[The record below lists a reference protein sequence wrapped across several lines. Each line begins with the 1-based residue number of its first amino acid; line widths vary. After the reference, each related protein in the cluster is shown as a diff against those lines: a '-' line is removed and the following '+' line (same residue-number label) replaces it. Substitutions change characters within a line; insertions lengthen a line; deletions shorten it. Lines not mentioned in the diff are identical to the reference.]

1 MMLRPS
7 MYQIISKNESYYS
20 LVIGVAKRAREIS
33 EQHVKEK
40 EAAKAAAER
49 RAKTSG
55 DQKIR
60 LDDKT
65 IKMVVLEENPVPHY
79 QNDPERVYGFG
90 FAGKEIKFRI
100 QDGVLMVVRVE

>member
-20 LVIGVAKRAREIS
+20 LVIAVAKRAREIA
-33 EQHVKEK
+33 EAHVKEK
-40 EAAKAAAER
+40 ETAKAAAEK
-49 RAKTSG
+49 RAKMNG

-65 IKMVVLEENPVPHY
+65 MRMVVLEENPVKTAV
-79 QNDPERVYGFG
+79 DEFA
-90 FAGKEIKFRI
+90 AGKYK
-100 QDGVLMVVRVE
+100 LVEPDEDNDR

>member
-20 LVIGVAKRAREIS
+20 LVIGVAKRAREIA
-33 EQHVKEK
+33 EAHVKEK
-40 EAAKAAAER
+40 ETAKAAAEK
-49 RAKTSG
+49 RAKMNG

-65 IKMVVLEENPVPHY
+65 MRMVILEENPVKTAV
-79 QNDPERVYGFG
+79 DEFA
-90 FAGKEIKFRI
+90 AGKYKLIEPEEDNDR
-100 QDGVLMVVRVE
+100 

>member
-1 MMLRPS
+1 M
-7 MYQIISKNESYYS
+7 
-20 LVIGVAKRAREIS
+20 IGVAKRAREIS

-49 RAKTSG
+49 RAKTTG

-65 IKMVVLEENPVPHY
+65 IKMVVLEENPVKTAV
-79 QNDPERVYGFG
+79 DEFA
-90 FAGKEIKFRI
+90 AGKYKLAEPEEDSER
-100 QDGVLMVVRVE
+100 

>member
-20 LVIGVAKRAREIS
+20 LVIAVAKRAREIA
-33 EQHVKEK
+33 EAHVKEK
-40 EAAKAAAER
+40 ETAKAAAEK
-49 RAKTSG
+49 RAKMNG

-65 IKMVVLEENPVPHY
+65 MRMVVLEENPVKTAV
-79 QNDPERVYGFG
+79 DEFA
-90 FAGKEIKFRI
+90 AGKYKI
-100 QDGVLMVVRVE
+100 VEPEEDNDR

>member
-20 LVIGVAKRAREIS
+20 LVIGVAKRAREIA
-33 EQHVKEK
+33 EAHVKEK
-40 EAAKAAAER
+40 ETAKAAAEK
-49 RAKTSG
+49 RAKMNG

-65 IKMVVLEENPVPHY
+65 MRMVVLEENPVKTAV
-79 QNDPERVYGFG
+79 DEFA
-90 FAGKEIKFRI
+90 AGKYK
-100 QDGVLMVVRVE
+100 LVEPVEDNDR

>member
-20 LVIGVAKRAREIS
+20 LVIGVAKRAREIA

-40 EAAKAAAER
+40 EAAKEAAEK
-49 RAKTSG
+49 RAKQNG

-65 IKMVVLEENPVPHY
+65 MRMVVLEENPVKTAV
-79 QNDPERVYGFG
+79 DEFA
-90 FAGKEIKFRI
+90 AGKYKLAEPDEDTNR
-100 QDGVLMVVRVE
+100 

>member
-20 LVIGVAKRAREIS
+20 LVIGVAKRAREIA
-33 EQHVKEK
+33 EAHVKEK
-40 EAAKAAAER
+40 ETAKAAAEK
-49 RAKTSG
+49 RAKMNG

-65 IKMVVLEENPVPHY
+65 MRMVVLEENPVKTAV
-79 QNDPERVYGFG
+79 DEFA
-90 FAGKEIKFRI
+90 AGKYKI
-100 QDGVLMVVRVE
+100 VEAEEDNDR

>member
-20 LVIGVAKRAREIS
+20 LVIGVAKRAREIA
-33 EQHVKEK
+33 EQHVKVK
-40 EAAKAAAER
+40 EAAKEAAEK
-49 RAKTSG
+49 RAKQNG

-65 IKMVVLEENPVPHY
+65 MRMVVLEENPVKTAV
-79 QNDPERVYGFG
+79 DEFA
-90 FAGKEIKFRI
+90 AGKYKI
-100 QDGVLMVVRVE
+100 VEPDEDTAR

>member
-49 RAKTSG
+49 RAKTTVYSPSMSERRIRRSALMTRRSKWSCWR
-55 DQKIR
+55 KIR
-60 LDDKT
+60 SRLPW
-65 IKMVVLEENPVPHY
+65 MSS
-79 QNDPERVYGFG
+79 QQ
-90 FAGKEIKFRI
+90 ASSSS
-100 QDGVLMVVRVE
+100 

>member
-20 LVIGVAKRAREIS
+20 LVIGVAKRAREIA
-33 EQHVKEK
+33 EAHVKEK
-40 EAAKAAAER
+40 DAAKAAAEK
-49 RAKTSG
+49 RAKMNG

-65 IKMVVLEENPVPHY
+65 VKLVVLEENPVKTAV
-79 QNDPERVYGFG
+79 DEFA
-90 FAGKEIKFRI
+90 AGKYK
-100 QDGVLMVVRVE
+100 LVEPETEAEL

>member
-20 LVIGVAKRAREIS
+20 LVIGVAKRAREIA

-40 EAAKAAAER
+40 EAAKEAAEK
-49 RAKTSG
+49 RAKQNG

-65 IKMVVLEENPVPHY
+65 MRMVVREENPVKTAV
-79 QNDPERVYGFG
+79 DEFA
-90 FAGKEIKFRI
+90 AGKYKI
-100 QDGVLMVVRVE
+100 VEPDEDTAR

>member
-20 LVIGVAKRAREIS
+20 LVIGGAKRARGIAERG
-33 EQHVKEK
+33 VGAMKEAK
-40 EAAKAAAER
+40 EAAEK
-49 RAKTSG
+49 RAKQNG

-65 IKMVVLEENPVPHY
+65 MRMVVLEENPVKTAV
-79 QNDPERVYGFG
+79 DEFA
-90 FAGKEIKFRI
+90 AGKYKI
-100 QDGVLMVVRVE
+100 VEPDEDSAR